1 MSRWERWTT
10 QPKQGMS
17 LSGFIAEQQSPAEMA
32 QSMGLQSDGSGG
44 YVDESGNVVARTVN
58 NELVFYDPMGGAI
71 SAQSDGAALT
81 QAQPSW
87 RDPVTGEITVPPG
100 QAESPEEIAAIP
112 DIVPAQA
119 PASYN
124 AFMNKKKKE
133 MYANQAPPEQEA
145 VDDIQQE
152 ADPEM
157 GMQPEMGQGMAMGME
172 SKTFSDYMSE
182 EPEQNN
188 EPNNQPEQPQ
198 RLNLR
203 DYRLARRPKGKG
215 LAAQRKQ
222 SAYDQRFP
230 ERQPQSPQ
238 QNISESEQK
247 AESARRSSF
256 QHRIESTIPAN
267 DNTSQQESNSI
278 AAIMHGLKNPVSSL
292 DENEDLFQM
301 TQANQPDLADPKKGK
316 EWFDAYVQQARRVRE
331 ILNMKDDDSDDDWM
345 VERTQNRNRLNFVD
359 SKDQHDLMQHIWD
372 IMGDDVRKN
381 RYGSQ
386 MDTFNPADMSL
397 VRRSQYEQIRGA
409 IDKIA
414 KEFGG
419 NSDILP
425 EIINTYLHS

>member
-157 GMQPEMGQGMAMGME
+157 GMQPEMGQGMAMGNGE
-172 SKTFSDYMSE
+172 
-182 EPEQNN
+182 
-188 EPNNQPEQPQ
+188 
-198 RLNLR
+198 
-203 DYRLARRPKGKG
+203 
-215 LAAQRKQ
+215 
-222 SAYDQRFP
+222 
-230 ERQPQSPQ
+230 
-238 QNISESEQK
+238 
-247 AESARRSSF
+247 
-256 QHRIESTIPAN
+256 
-267 DNTSQQESNSI
+267 
-278 AAIMHGLKNPVSSL
+278 
-292 DENEDLFQM
+292 
-301 TQANQPDLADPKKGK
+301 
-316 EWFDAYVQQARRVRE
+316 
-331 ILNMKDDDSDDDWM
+331 
-345 VERTQNRNRLNFVD
+345 
-359 SKDQHDLMQHIWD
+359 
-372 IMGDDVRKN
+372 
-381 RYGSQ
+381 
-386 MDTFNPADMSL
+386 
-397 VRRSQYEQIRGA
+397 
-409 IDKIA
+409 
-414 KEFGG
+414 
-419 NSDILP
+419 
-425 EIINTYLHS
+425 